1 MTVVNGARFVLP
13 YQTVVDANGVPIPG
27 AQLFFYAS
35 GTSTPINTYSDAALT
50 VPNTN
55 PVVANAAGVFPN
67 IFMLPVY
74 YKVVLTDSLGDQ
86 IWTADPVF
94 SSGGGTSAPRNQRSI
109 ASAADLPILATDS
122 ILNIGITVALAIT
135 APLASTRAGA
145 PLTFKN
151 LAASTATVTLS
162 PTAPD
167 EFDALTSVQIAPQQA
182 LTIVPANDGVNTGYE
197 IM

>member
-1 MTVVNGARFVLP
+1 MTVVNGGRFVLP
-13 YQTVVDANGVPIPG
+13 YQTVIDANGVPIPG

-35 GTSTPINTYSDAALT
+35 GTSTPINTYSDGALT

-55 PVVANAAGVFPN
+55 PVVANAAGVFPS
-67 IFMLPVY
+67 IFMSPVY

-94 SSGGGTSAPRNQRSI
+94 SSGSGQSAPRNQRSI
-109 ASAADLPILATDS
+109 TSAANLPITATDS
-122 ILNIGITVALAIT
+122 ILNIGITAPLSIT
-135 APLASTRAGA
+135 APLASTRSGA
-145 PLTFKN
+145 ALTFKN
-151 LAASTATVTLS
+151 LASSTATVTLS

-167 EFDALTSVQIAPQQA
+167 EFDALTSILIAPQQA